1 VNRRPL
7 LLIKWLHVPM
17 KHPDERQYHDV
28 TQPNARDHSLQMV
41 LAVIVLT
48 ISPILFV
55 VNVVL
60 AVATSSADNN
70 PGGLIFFACIFGL
83 ATVFGV
89 VRFRTLRASRLSR
102 D

>member
-1 VNRRPL
+1 
-7 LLIKWLHVPM
+7 M

-28 TQPNARDHSLQMV
+28 TQPTLTDRSLQLV
-41 LAVIVLT
+41 LAVIV
-48 ISPILFV
+48 IIVSPILFV

-60 AVATSSADNN
+60 AVATSSADKN

-89 VRFRTLRASRLSR
+89 ARLRILRATKFSRESQK
-102 D
+102 

>member
-1 VNRRPL
+1 
-7 LLIKWLHVPM
+7 M

-28 TQPNARDHSLQMV
+28 TQPNAKDRGLQLF

-60 AVATSSADNN
+60 ALAASSADKN

-83 ATVFGV
+83 ATVFGI
-89 VRFRTLRASRLSR
+89 VRFRGLRAAKLSR
-102 D
+102 DSKD